1 MAKKATTIEKSN
13 AEILNQIRSTATSQ
27 YQEIVP
33 EVLSMEDMGR
43 VYEALSDYPTVKN
56 EFMASLTNKVVKE
69 LFYNKYYENPWK
81 LFHKGELPFGANIE
95 QLFVG
100 QVKRVSFGGH
110 FNNKQGLANT
120 SDEQD
125 LLAQAQQDLRARYIG
140 KNFANKYKITI
151 SEDQLR
157 TAFLSQDGLSSL
169 VNEMISELYSSAN
182 FDEFEDMK
190 KVIFNSVEGGKDF
203 NGNAYL
209 KEVNACTG
217 QTIPELQ
224 APATVSGAYTDIRT
238 LVKDVK
244 ATVGRMKFKTDKYNM
259 AGVKVHSNPEDLVF
273 ITTPEILAE
282 IDVNM
287 FAQAF
292 NVSYAEVPT
301 RVIEVDEL
309 PSKVCSVIGI
319 DGEVQEV
326 YGILVDKNFIQ
337 VYDTIVRMKDFDN
350 ANGLF
355 QNMFLHK
362 QGIMNTCLFSNLVVF
377 TKSV

>member
-1 MAKKATTIEKSN
+1 MAKTSINKTN
-13 AEILNQIRSTATSQ
+13 AEVLNQIRNTATSQ
-27 YQEIVP
+27 YKELVP
-33 EVLSMEDMGR
+33 EVATVEDMQT
-43 VYEALSDYPTVKN
+43 VYEVLTDYPTVKN
-56 EFMASLTNKVVKE
+56 EFMTALTNKVVKS

-81 LFHKGELPFGANIE
+81 LFHKGEMPFGANIE

-110 FNNKQGLANT
+110 FENKQGVSNT
-120 SDEQD
+120 TDEQD

-157 TAFLSQDGLSSL
+157 TAFLNQDGLSSL

-190 KVIFNSVEGGKDF
+190 KIFVNAIESGKDF
-203 NGNAYL
+203 NGNVYE
-209 KEVNACTG
+209 KEVNSCKG

-224 APATVSGAYTDIRT
+224 APATVEGDYSDIRK
-238 LVKDVK
+238 LVRDVK
-244 ATVGRMKFKTDKYNM
+244 ATVGKMKFKTDKYNM
-259 AGVKVHSNPEDLVF
+259 AKVKVHSNPDELVF
-273 ITTPEILAE
+273 ITTPEILAD

-309 PSKVCSVIGI
+309 PSKVCTTIGE
-319 DGEVQEV
+319 DGEEKEV
-326 YGILVDKNFIQ
+326 YGILVDKNFVQ
-337 VYDTIVRMKDFDN
+337 VYDTLVRMKDFDN
-350 ANGLF
+350 ANGLYT
-355 QNMFLHK
+355 NMFLHK
-362 QGIMNTCLFSNLVVF
+362 QGIMNTCLFSNMVVF
-377 TKSV
+377 TKK